1 MFYFVHN
8 SGYFLDCMMDG
19 KRGMNARLNSLPA
32 TSRKMSARLK
42 DAHLSDTHLTGNS
55 VGLGFPSPTSGKM
68 AVRATAF
75 TFSLFPSMTS
85 GKMSTHLKDAHLSDI
100 RLTGNSV
107 NSSESGA
114 GLNGMRSSEN
124 RTLKTK
130 FIK

>member
-1 MFYFVHN
+1 MLYFRYSWV
-8 SGYFLDCMMDG
+8 YFLNRLMHVMDG

-32 TSRKMSARLK
+32 TSRKMSAR
-42 DAHLSDTHLTGNS
+42 
-55 VGLGFPSPTSGKM
+55 
-68 AVRATAF
+68 
-75 TFSLFPSMTS
+75 
-85 GKMSTHLKDAHLSDI
+85 LKDAHLSDI